1 MGEDVPL
8 NHASAFADLTEA
20 QYAAIGRV
28 MVESS
33 NLEHLVERLLIR
45 LARTPDFLGLT
56 LTNPIG
62 SVRRLD
68 ALKTLVDVHR
78 RRYSCHFVESEVLDE
93 LQDAA
98 RNVDKFRIDR
108 NKFAHYCWCRES
120 DEKVFGIKFTGK
132 QPTLQSPTKD
142 SIVLT
147 LADLNAM
154 ATEMRALVRRLQ
166 TVLDGL
172 PQETEGNR

>member
-1 MGEDVPL
+1 MPL
-8 NHASAFADLTEA
+8 NHTGAFADLTEV

-45 LARTPDFLGLT
+45 LVRSPDFLGLT

-68 ALKTLVDVHR
+68 ALKTLIDVHR
-78 RRYSCHFVESEVLDE
+78 RRYRCHFVESTVLDE
-93 LQDAA
+93 LQNAA
-98 RNVDKFRIDR
+98 KDVDKFRIDR

-120 DEKVFGIKFTGK
+120 DDKVFGVKFTGK
-132 QPTLQSPTKD
+132 QPVLKSPAKD
-142 SIVLT
+142 CIVLT
-147 LADLNAM
+147 LSDLNEIVS
-154 ATEMRALVRRLQ
+154 EMRALAGRLQ
-166 TVLDGL
+166 TMLNRL
-172 PQETEGNR
+172 PQEPEGNR